1 MSTNPFSAGLGA
13 GYGDQT
19 ITMGGPSPAPASTGE
34 TPAGAVDAVF
44 DTTTQTFAEDV
55 MRASTERLVLVD
67 FWAGWCGPCKQLGP
81 TLEKVVKSYGGAVL
95 LAKMDVDAHPS
106 IPGQLGVQSLPT
118 VLAFAGGRPLD
129 GFMGALPESQ
139 IKQFI
144 DGCLAQS
151 GLSAEPPGA
160 LPIDDMLAEAK
171 QRLDAGDVA
180 GASEIYVAILSE
192 ESEHAAA
199 VAGLARVRL
208 AGGDAAGARG
218 MIEQLPEA
226 KRTAP
231 EIAAVLAKLDLLEQ
245 AEQLGDAGELE
256 ARLAANPDDHQAR
269 YDLALA
275 ADAAGRREEAAE
287 HLLEIVR
294 RDREWNDDGARLQLL
309 KLFESWG
316 VMDPATVSARR
327 KLSSVM
333 FR

>member
-1 MSTNPFSAGLGA
+1 MSNNPFDQGFG
-13 GYGDQT
+13 GYGGQT
-19 ITMGGPSPAPASTGE
+19 VTMGGAPATGASPAPAGGDT
-34 TPAGAVDAVF
+34 VF
-44 DTTTQTFAEDV
+44 DTTTQTFADDV
-55 MRASTERLVLVD
+55 LKASMSQLVLVD

-81 TLEKVVKSYGGAVL
+81 VLERVVQSFGGAVR
-95 LAKMDVDAHPS
+95 LAKMDVDAHPA

-118 VLAFAGGRPLD
+118 VLAFANGRPLD

-144 DGCLAQS
+144 EQCLAQS
-151 GLSAEPPGA
+151 GLSATPPDG
-160 LPIDDMLAEAK
+160 LPVEEMLAEAA
-171 QRLDAGDVA
+171 QRLEAGDTA

-192 ESEHAAA
+192 DPENVGA

-226 KRTAP
+226 KRDAP
-231 EIAAVLAKLDLLEQ
+231 EVAAVLAKLDLLDQ
-245 AEQLGDAGELE
+245 AADLGDTGELR
-256 ARLAANPDDHQAR
+256 ARLEADENDHQAR

-275 ADAAGRREEAAE
+275 ADAANRREEAAE

-294 RDREWNDDGARLQLL
+294 RDREWNDDGARKQLL

-316 VMDPATVSARR
+316 VMDPATVHARR
-327 KLSSVM
+327 KLSSLM